1 MPRRKK
7 CLGAGAA
14 VKVLLRYIHPSAEI
28 GSKYTNSGKGEQLC
42 GCLVVKKGTRVVN
55 RRQQAVI
62 IFRHDEFDNTELYAV
77 SRYVSI
83 EEEGPASQFFIDED
97 KDDDDTG
104 TGNVNDDVVEEDT
117 LINEAIRRID
127 NLRVGSE
134 VDVSDFNNAGLAVDN
149 DNDPLPENL
158 PSRRSATT
166 NTENECTYQDWG
178 HSGICNRRS
187 EVNSNTLPQL
197 KVPDPSNFNRL
208 QLFELLFVTK
218 YIKEVIIPN
227 INQNITGE
235 RVTYGEFL
243 RWLGLWFLIS
253 TVIGPSRESFFL
265 SQMCNEFSEA
275 PFRVSQYM
283 SRRRFDKIL
292 SAIRYSKS
300 DPPAYK
306 DRFWEVRELIEA
318 WNDNMSAVF
327 SPGWV
332 SCLDESMSPWT
343 NKYTCPGHMCVPR
356 KPWPLGNEYHTI
368 CCCISGLM
376 YAVEI
381 VEGKDHPKEV
391 SPEFTDDP
399 RFGATTSLLLRLCKS
414 IFHIGMIVILDS
426 GFCVLR
432 AIIELK
438 KRGVFASALIKK
450 RRYWPKHV
458 DGDAIN
464 MHFEDKAVGAADSL
478 PGKMD
483 DIPFHIFAM
492 KEPDYVM
499 KLMSTYGTNGRVSS
513 HTTKRDYVDSEKK
526 KVSITFN
533 YPEVVSNHFKY
544 RHSVD
549 DHNAKRH
556 APICLEH
563 VWATKY
569 WPHRPFSFL
578 LAITEV
584 NVNLAEAFFVRH
596 NAPRPQLEFRKLIAK
611 DLINNEYLRQEMNT
625 QEIRTSKRKRAMT
638 AHSLLSLPPFKKFVG
653 TKIKKAKSKYPQPTC
668 TSGHRKVRTYCIC
681 SPGIL
686 RCDQCFAM
694 HCVEIDN
701 GGKRSD

>member
-1 MPRRKK
+1 MPRKK
-7 CLGAGAA
+7 KRIGYGAV

-28 GSKYTNSGKGEQLC
+28 RAKYVNPNKGDRLC
-42 GCLVVKKGTRVVN
+42 GCVVTEKGVRVVN
-55 RRQQAVI
+55 RKEQDVI
-62 IFRHDEFDNTELYAV
+62 IFVNDEFPDIELYAV
-77 SRYVSI
+77 SRYISI
-83 EEEGPASQFFIDED
+83 EEEGPPSEFFSDEP
-97 KDDDDTG
+97 
-104 TGNVNDDVVEEDT
+104 TGNVVAEAVTGNNNEDVAEEDA
-117 LINEAIRRID
+117 LVSEAIRRID
-127 NLRVGSE
+127 NLRVGGE
-134 VDVSDFNNAGLAVDN
+134 VDISDLNNAGLAVDN

-158 PSRRSATT
+158 PSRRSTT
-166 NTENECTYQDWG
+166 NAESECIYEDWG
-178 HSGICNRRS
+178 HSGICHRRNV
-187 EVNSNTLPQL
+187 VNNNTLPQL
-197 KVPDPSNFNRL
+197 KVANPTNFNRVD
-208 QLFELLFVTK
+208 LFELLFITK

-227 INQNITGE
+227 INKNITGD

-243 RWLGLWFLIS
+243 RWLGLWFLMS

-265 SQMCNEFSEA
+265 NQICNEFSEA

-292 SAIRYSKS
+292 AAIRYPKS
-300 DPPAYK
+300 DPPSYK
-306 DRFWEVRELIEA
+306 DRFWEVRELIDA
-318 WNDNMSAVF
+318 WNNNMSAVF

-376 YAVEI
+376 YAAEI

-391 SPEFTDDP
+391 TKDFTDDP

-414 IFHIGMIVILDS
+414 IFHIGMVVILDS

-464 MHFEDKAVGAADSL
+464 MHFENKEIGAADSL
-478 PGKMD
+478 SGKMD
-483 DIPFHIFAM
+483 DIPFHIFGM

-499 KLMSTYGTNGRVSS
+499 KLMSTYGTNGRVSG
-513 HTTKRDYVDSEKK
+513 HTTKRDYVNSERK
-526 KVSITFN
+526 KVSISFN

-544 RHSVD
+544 WHSVD

-556 APICLEH
+556 APY
-563 VWATKY
+563 VWSMSGLLNTGLIG
-569 WPHRPFSFL
+569 HFL
-578 LAITEV
+578 S
-584 NVNLAEAFFVRH
+584 
-596 NAPRPQLEFRKLIAK
+596 
-611 DLINNEYLRQEMNT
+611 Y
-625 QEIRTSKRKRAMT
+625 
-638 AHSLLSLPPFKKFVG
+638 
-653 TKIKKAKSKYPQPTC
+653 
-668 TSGHRKVRTYCIC
+668 
-681 SPGIL
+681 
-686 RCDQCFAM
+686 
-694 HCVEIDN
+694 
-701 GGKRSD
+701 